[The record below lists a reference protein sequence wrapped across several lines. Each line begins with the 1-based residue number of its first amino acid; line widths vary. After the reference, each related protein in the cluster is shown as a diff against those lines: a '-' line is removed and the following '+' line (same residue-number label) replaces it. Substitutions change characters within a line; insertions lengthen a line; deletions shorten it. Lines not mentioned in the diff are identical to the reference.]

1 MKELKQAI
9 KYYWIKTLKSNSR
22 VLSIIVQLNYIALV
36 SLSILGKFEFNWN
49 YLAFY
54 IITMI
59 SLCVL
64 VGLIQFNKVNTT
76 IDVELGK

>member
-9 KYYWIKTLKSNSR
+9 KFYWVKTLKSNSR
-22 VLSIIVQLNYIALV
+22 VLSIIVQLNYVVLV
-36 SLSILGKFEFNWN
+36 SLSILNKFEFNWN
-49 YLAFY
+49 YLMFY

-64 VGLIQFNKVNTT
+64 VGLIKFNKVNTD
-76 IDVELGK
+76 ININK